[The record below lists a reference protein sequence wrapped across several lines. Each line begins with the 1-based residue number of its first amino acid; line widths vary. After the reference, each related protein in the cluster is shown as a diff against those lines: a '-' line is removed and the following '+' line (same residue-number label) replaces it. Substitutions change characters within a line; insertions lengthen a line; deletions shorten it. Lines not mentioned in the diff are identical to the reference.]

1 MKEKYTLTITN
12 QFETIQSF
20 FDSDET
26 KELKF
31 RKKQL
36 KSLKKSI
43 KNNENALL
51 DALQQ
56 DLGKNSVE
64 AYATEI
70 GYIYKSISLML
81 KDLKGL
87 TNKHNMNTPVY
98 LFPSK
103 SYTVHE
109 PYGTVL
115 VIGPFNYPFQLVIEP
130 LIGAIA
136 AGNCAIVKPSE
147 LTPNVSEVI
156 QKIIEDAFHPSYIL
170 CISGDKSVTEKLLT
184 LPFDFIF
191 FTGSTK
197 IGQKVYEQASKQL
210 IPVSL
215 ELGGKSPAIV
225 DKTANIKVAA
235 ERIAFGKFINAG
247 QTCVAPDYVIIDIS
261 IKQQFIKAIQSTIK
275 EFYSK
280 DAKNSQDYGRI
291 VNIEH
296 TQRLQNL
303 ISQSNGDIVC
313 GGNSDIDERYI
324 EPTVISNIKYDDILM
339 EDEIFGPILPIISY
353 DSFGD
358 AIQFIKNKPK
368 PLSLYL
374 FSEDENH
381 TDEIIKR
388 ISFGGGCINDTLLH
402 VGNHSL
408 PFGGVGH
415 SGIGK
420 YHGKHSFELFSNEKS
435 IMFKTTKLETGVLF
449 PPYKGKGKYVRAMFK
464 K

>member
-1 MKEKYTLTITN
+1 MTITN
-12 QFETIQSF
+12 QFENMQSF
-20 FDSDET
+20 FDSDTT
-26 KELKF
+26 KDIKF

-36 KSLKKSI
+36 RLLKKSI
-43 KNNENALL
+43 KTYEIELI
-51 DALQQ
+51 DALKH

-64 AYATEI
+64 SFATEI

-81 KDLKGL
+81 KDVKGL
-87 TNKHNMNTPVY
+87 AGKKTVNTPVY

-103 SYTVHE
+103 SYTVNE

-115 VIGPFNYPFQLVIEP
+115 IIGPFNYPFQLVIEP

-147 LTPNVSEVI
+147 LTPNVSSII
-156 QKIIEDAFHPSYIL
+156 QKIIENVFDASYIS
-170 CISGDKSVTEKLLT
+170 CVTGDHTVIDTLLSH
-184 LPFDFIF
+184 PFDFVF

-197 IGQKVYEQASKQL
+197 NGQSVYEKASKQL
-210 IPVSL
+210 IPVAL

-225 DKTANIKVAA
+225 DRTANIKVAA

-247 QTCVAPDYVIIDIS
+247 QTCVAPDYVIIDAS
-261 IKQQFIKAIQSTIK
+261 IKEPFIKAIQSTIK
-275 EFYSK
+275 EFYSN
-280 DAKNSQDYGRI
+280 DPKNSDDFGRI
-291 VNIEH
+291 VNENH
-296 TQRLQNL
+296 TERLSEL
-303 ISQSNGDIVC
+303 INHTNGDIVH
-313 GGNSDIDERYI
+313 GGSVDISDRYI
-324 EPTVISNIKYDDILM
+324 EPTIVDNIKFDDVLM
-339 EDEIFGPILPIISY
+339 QEEIFGPILPVMSY
-353 DSFGD
+353 ESFGD

-381 TDEIIKR
+381 TDEVVSR

-420 YHGKHSFELFSNEKS
+420 YHGKASFELFSNKKS

>member
-1 MKEKYTLTITN
+1 MTIAN

-20 FDSDET
+20 FDSDIT
-26 KELKF
+26 KDIKF

-36 KSLKKSI
+36 RLLKKSI
-43 KNNENALL
+43 KSHETELLAALK
-51 DALQQ
+51 Q

-64 AYATEI
+64 SYATEI

-81 KDLKGL
+81 KDVKNLAGKK
-87 TNKHNMNTPVY
+87 NVNTPVF
-98 LFPSK
+98 LFPAK
-103 SYTVHE
+103 SYTVNE

-115 VIGPFNYPFQLVIEP
+115 IIGPFNYPFQLVMEP
-130 LIGAIA
+130 LIGAIS
-136 AGNCAIVKPSE
+136 AGNCAVVKPSE
-147 LTPNVSEVI
+147 LTPNVSQII
-156 QKIIEDAFHPSYIL
+156 QQIIEDVFPASYIS
-170 CISGDKSVTEKLLT
+170 CITGEQNVTEELLQQ
-184 LPFDFIF
+184 PFDFIF

-197 IGQKVYEQASKQL
+197 VGQIVYEQASKQL
-210 IPVSL
+210 IPVAL

-247 QTCVAPDYVIIDIS
+247 QTCVAPDYVIIDAS
-261 IKQQFIKAIQSTIK
+261 IKQQFIKAIQSTIQ
-275 EFYSK
+275 EFYTK
-280 DAKNSQDYGRI
+280 NAKNSEDFGRI
-291 VNIEH
+291 VNEKH
-296 TQRLQNL
+296 ANRLNSL
-303 ISQSNGDIVC
+303 INNTNGEIVY
-313 GGNSDIDERYI
+313 GGETNVTDRYI
-324 EPTVISNIKYDDILM
+324 EPTIVDNVKFDDVLM
-339 EDEIFGPILPIISY
+339 EDEIFGPILPIMSY
-353 DSFGD
+353 DAFGD

-381 TDEIIKR
+381 TDEVVNR
-388 ISFGGGCINDTLLH
+388 ISFGGGCINDTLMH
-402 VGNHSL
+402 VGNHNL

-415 SGIGK
+415 SGIGR
-420 YHGKHSFELFSNEKS
+420 YHGKASFELFSNQKG

>member
-1 MKEKYTLTITN
+1 MSIAN
-12 QFETIQSF
+12 QFENIQSF
-20 FDSDET
+20 FDSDIT
-26 KELKF
+26 KDIKF

-36 KSLKKSI
+36 RLLKKSI
-43 KNNENALL
+43 KSNESQLIE
-51 DALQQ
+51 ALQH
-56 DLGKNSVE
+56 DLGKNAVE
-64 AYATEI
+64 SYATEI
-70 GYIYKSISLML
+70 GYIYKSISFML
-81 KDLKGL
+81 KEVKGL
-87 TNKHNMNTPVY
+87 ASKNNANTPVF

-103 SYTVHE
+103 SYTVYE

-115 VIGPFNYPFQLVIEP
+115 IIGPFNYPFQLVIEP

-136 AGNCAIVKPSE
+136 AGNCAVVKPSE
-147 LTPNVSEVI
+147 LTPNVSAIVR
-156 QKIIEDAFHPSYIL
+156 KIIEESFDPSFVS
-170 CISGDKSVTEKLLT
+170 CVTGDKTVTEELLT
-184 LPFDFIF
+184 FPFDFVF

-197 IGQKVYEQASKQL
+197 IGQSVYEQASKQL
-210 IPVSL
+210 IPVAL

-247 QTCVAPDYVIIDIS
+247 QTCVAPDYVIIDAS
-261 IKQQFIKAIQSTIK
+261 IKQQFVKALQSTIQ

-280 DAKNSQDYGRI
+280 NAQDSEDFGRV
-291 VNIEH
+291 VNERH
-296 TQRLQNL
+296 TDRLIHLLENT
-303 ISQSNGDIVC
+303 NGDIVY
-313 GGNSDIDERYI
+313 GGTSDLDHCYI
-324 EPTVISNIKYDDILM
+324 EPTVIDNVKFDDILM
-339 EDEIFGPILPIISY
+339 EDEIFGPILPIMTY
-353 DSFGD
+353 EAFGD

-381 TDEIIKR
+381 TDEVVRR

-402 VGNHSL
+402 VGNHNL
-408 PFGGVGH
+408 PFGGVGL

-420 YHGKHSFELFSNEKS
+420 YHGKASFELFSNEKG

>member
-1 MKEKYTLTITN
+1 MLTIAN
-12 QFETIQSF
+12 QFENIQSF
-20 FDSDET
+20 FDSDVT
-26 KELKF
+26 KDIKF
-31 RKKQL
+31 RKKQIRL
-36 KSLKKSI
+36 LKKSI
-43 KNNENALL
+43 KSNEADLIV
-51 DALQQ
+51 ALQK

-64 AYATEI
+64 SYATEI
-70 GYIYKSISLML
+70 GYIYKSISFMIKEVKSLAS
-81 KDLKGL
+81 KK
-87 TNKHNMNTPVY
+87 NVNTPVF

-103 SYTVHE
+103 SYTINE

-136 AGNCAIVKPSE
+136 AGNCAVVKPSE
-147 LTPNVSEVI
+147 LTPNVSAIIE
-156 QKIIEDAFHPSYIL
+156 KIIKEAFEPTYVA
-170 CISGDKSVTEKLLT
+170 CITGDKNVTEELLT
-184 LPFDFIF
+184 YPFDFVF

-197 IGQKVYEQASKQL
+197 IGQSVYEQASKQL
-210 IPVSL
+210 IPVAL

-247 QTCVAPDYVIIDIS
+247 QTCVAPDYVIIDAS
-261 IKQQFIKAIQSTIK
+261 IKQQFIKAIQSTIQ

-280 DAKNSQDYGRI
+280 DAKNSADFGRI
-291 VNIEH
+291 VNERH
-296 TQRLQNL
+296 TDRLINL
-303 ISQSNGDIVC
+303 LKNTNGDVVY
-313 GGNSDIDERYI
+313 GGNSDLNNCYID
-324 EPTVISNIKYDDILM
+324 PTIIDNVKYDDVLM
-339 EDEIFGPILPIISY
+339 EDEIFGPILPIMTY
-353 DSFGD
+353 EAFGD

-381 TDEIIKR
+381 TDEVISR

-402 VGNHSL
+402 VGNHHL

-420 YHGKHSFELFSNEKS
+420 YHGKASFELFSNEKS

>member
-1 MKEKYTLTITN
+1 MLTIAT
-12 QFETIQSF
+12 QFENLQSL
-20 FDSDET
+20 FDSDVT
-26 KELKF
+26 KDIKF

-36 KSLKKSI
+36 RALRKSI
-43 KNNENALL
+43 KTNESALIS
-51 DALQQ
+51 ALQQ

-64 AYATEI
+64 SYATEI
-70 GYIYKSISLML
+70 GYIYKSISFML
-81 KDLKGL
+81 KEVKSLASKR
-87 TNKHNMNTPVY
+87 NVNTPVF
-98 LFPSK
+98 LFPGK
-103 SYTVHE
+103 SYTINE

-115 VIGPFNYPFQLVIEP
+115 IIGPFNYPFQLVIEP

-136 AGNCAIVKPSE
+136 AGNCAIIKPSE
-147 LTPNVSEVI
+147 LTPNVSVVI
-156 QKIIEDAFHPSYIL
+156 EKIIQEAFNPSYVS
-170 CISGDKSVTEKLLT
+170 CITGDQTVTEELLT
-184 LPFDFIF
+184 YPFDFIF

-197 IGQKVYEQASKQL
+197 VGQIVYEQASKQL
-210 IPVSL
+210 IPVAL

-247 QTCVAPDYVIIDIS
+247 QTCVAPDYIIIDAS
-261 IKQQFIKAIQSTIK
+261 IKQQFIKAIQTTIR
-275 EFYSK
+275 EFYTST
-280 DAKNSQDYGRI
+280 AQNSEDYGRI
-291 VNIEH
+291 VNDRH
-296 TQRLQNL
+296 TDRLVNL
-303 ISQSNGDIVC
+303 LNQTNGDIVY
-313 GGNSDIDERYI
+313 GGSSDRDTRYV
-324 EPTVISNIKYDDILM
+324 EPTIVDNVKFDDILM
-339 EDEIFGPILPIISY
+339 EDEIFGPILPIMTY
-353 DSFGD
+353 EAFGD

-381 TDEIIKR
+381 TDEVVRR

-402 VGNHSL
+402 LGNHNL

-420 YHGKHSFELFSNEKS
+420 YHGKASFELFSNEKS

-449 PPYKGKGKYVRAMFK
+449 PPYKGKAKYVRAMFK

>member
-1 MKEKYTLTITN
+1 MTIEN

-26 KELKF
+26 KDIKF

-36 KSLKKSI
+36 RLLKKSI
-43 KNNENALL
+43 KVHEAELLAALK
-51 DALQQ
+51 Q

-64 AYATEI
+64 AYATEV
-70 GYIYKSISLML
+70 GYIYKSIAFML
-81 KDLKGL
+81 KEVKNLAGKK
-87 TNKHNMNTPVY
+87 NVNTPVF

-103 SYTVHE
+103 SYTVNE

-115 VIGPFNYPFQLVIEP
+115 IIGPFNYPFQLVMEP

-136 AGNCAIVKPSE
+136 AGNCAVVKPSE
-147 LTPNVSEVI
+147 LTPNVSSVI
-156 QKIIEDAFHPSYIL
+156 QQIIESVFNASYIS
-170 CISGDKSVTEKLLT
+170 CITGDKEVTEKLLIQ
-184 LPFDFIF
+184 PFDFIF

-197 IGQKVYEQASKQL
+197 IGQVVYEQASKQL
-210 IPVSL
+210 IPVAL

-225 DKTANIKVAA
+225 DRTANIKVAA

-247 QTCVAPDYVIIDIS
+247 QTCVAPDYILIDAS
-261 IKQQFIKAIQSTIK
+261 IKQQFIKAIQSTIQ
-275 EFYSK
+275 EFYSQNPQK
-280 DAKNSQDYGRI
+280 SNDYGRI
-291 VNIEH
+291 INEKH
-296 TQRLQNL
+296 TKRLHQLLENT
-303 ISQSNGDIVC
+303 NGDIVY
-313 GGNSDIDERYI
+313 GGTTDFTDRYV
-324 EPTVISNIKYDDILM
+324 EPTIVDNVKFDDILM
-339 EDEIFGPILPIISY
+339 EDEIFGPILPIMSY
-353 DSFGD
+353 DAFGD

-374 FSEDENH
+374 FSENENH
-381 TDEIIKR
+381 TDEVINR

-402 VGNHSL
+402 VGNQHL

-415 SGIGK
+415 SGIGR
-420 YHGKHSFELFSNEKS
+420 YHGKASFDLFSNQKG